1 MLYSPSMLLVVLAAL
16 VVFPVMKLMTKS
28 ELLELLIGFLEVA
41 LILLPM
47 LLPVVLPMLLLM
59 LVLVVLILGSLV
71 LLNVAPVVV
80 LVVELEG
87 WLEALVVVV
96 VEMLDG
102 VASGILSMLD
112 VVLKTLS
119 IVVPTESEVLVV
131 GETLVGV
138 LLDMDLVVLPAEPA
152 VWLVLVLVRNM

>member
-1 MLYSPSMLLVVLAAL
+1 MLLVVLAAL

-71 LLNVAPVVV
+71 LLKVAPVVV

-131 GETLVGV
+131 GETLVGA
-138 LLDMDLVVLPAEPA
+138 LLDMDLVVLPAESA
-152 VWLVLVLVRNM
+152 VWLVLVLVRYM

>member
-1 MLYSPSMLLVVLAAL
+1 MLL

-59 LVLVVLILGSLV
+59 LELVVLILGALV
-71 LLNVAPVVV
+71 LLKAVPVVV

-138 LLDMDLVVLPAEPA
+138 LLDMDLVVLPAESA
-152 VWLVLVLVRNM
+152 VWLVLVLVRYM

>member
-1 MLYSPSMLLVVLAAL
+1 MLLVVLAAL

-71 LLNVAPVVV
+71 LLKVAPVVV

-138 LLDMDLVVLPAEPA
+138 LLDMDLVVLPAESA
-152 VWLVLVLVRNM
+152 VWLVLVLVRYM

>member
-1 MLYSPSMLLVVLAAL
+1 MLLVVLAAL
-16 VVFPVMKLMTKS
+16 VVFPVMKLMTNS
-28 ELLELLIGFLEVA
+28 ALLELLIV
-41 LILLPM
+41 
-47 LLPVVLPMLLLM
+47 LPVVLPMLLLM
-59 LVLVVLILGSLV
+59 LVLVVLILGALV
-71 LLNVAPVVV
+71 LLKVAPVVV

-112 VVLKTLS
+112 VVLKPLS

-131 GETLVGV
+131 GGTLVGV
-138 LLDMDLVVLPAEPA
+138 LLDMDLVVLPAESA
-152 VWLVLVLVRNM
+152 VWLVLVLVRYM

>member
-1 MLYSPSMLLVVLAAL
+1 MLLVVLAAL

-28 ELLELLIGFLEVA
+28 ELLELLIGFLEVV

-71 LLNVAPVVV
+71 LLKVAPVVV

-87 WLEALVVVV
+87 WLEALVVVVV

-119 IVVPTESEVLVV
+119 IVVPTESEVFVA
-131 GETLVGV
+131 GGTLVGV
-138 LLDMDLVVLPAEPA
+138 LLDMDLVVLPAESA
-152 VWLVLVLVRNM
+152 VWLVLVLVRYM

>member
-71 LLNVAPVVV
+71 LLKVAPVA
-80 LVVELEG
+80 LEG

-138 LLDMDLVVLPAEPA
+138 LLDMDLVVLPAESA
-152 VWLVLVLVRNM
+152 VWLVLVLVRYM

>member
-1 MLYSPSMLLVVLAAL
+1 MLL
-16 VVFPVMKLMTKS
+16 K
-28 ELLELLIGFLEVA
+28 
-41 LILLPM
+41 
-47 LLPVVLPMLLLM
+47 
-59 LVLVVLILGSLV
+59 
-71 LLNVAPVVV
+71 VAPVVV
-80 LVVELEG
+80 LVEELEG

-119 IVVPTESEVLVV
+119 IVVPTESGVLVV

-138 LLDMDLVVLPAEPA
+138 LLDMDLVVLPAESA
-152 VWLVLVLVRNM
+152 VWLVLVLVRYM

>member
-1 MLYSPSMLLVVLAAL
+1 MLLVVLAAL
-16 VVFPVMKLMTKS
+16 VVFPDMNLMTKS

-138 LLDMDLVVLPAEPA
+138 LLDMDLVVLPAESA
-152 VWLVLVLVRNM
+152 VWLVLVLVRYM

>member
-1 MLYSPSMLLVVLAAL
+1 MLL

-28 ELLELLIGFLEVA
+28 ELLELLLGFLEVA
-41 LILLPM
+41 LISLPM

-71 LLNVAPVVV
+71 LLKVAPAVV

-119 IVVPTESEVLVV
+119 IVVPTESGVLVV

-138 LLDMDLVVLPAEPA
+138 LLDMDLVVLPAESA
-152 VWLVLVLVRNM
+152 VWLVLVLVRYM

>member
-1 MLYSPSMLLVVLAAL
+1 MLLVVLAAL

-59 LVLVVLILGSLV
+59 LELVVLILGSLV
-71 LLNVAPVVV
+71 LLKAVPVVV

-138 LLDMDLVVLPAEPA
+138 LLDMDLVVLPAESA
-152 VWLVLVLVRNM
+152 VWLVLVLVRYM